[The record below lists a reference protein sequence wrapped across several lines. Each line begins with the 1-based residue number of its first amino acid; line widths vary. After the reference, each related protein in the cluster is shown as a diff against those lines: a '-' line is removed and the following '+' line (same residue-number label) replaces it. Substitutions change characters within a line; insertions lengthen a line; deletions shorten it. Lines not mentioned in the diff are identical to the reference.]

1 MTMPRVS
8 PSLGAYL
15 RGLREGRTG
24 SLAEMAHATR
34 VSVSQL
40 VALECDNLA
49 ELPAPVF
56 VKGFIRAY
64 CQYLDEPAD
73 EALGLYRDML
83 RQPPVAEGFASSPRH
98 TRSFRP
104 GPILISLALLVL
116 FGGGLLA
123 LNLGG
128 RHGPKSAGAPIAT
141 EVNVE
146 PAATSTVGSE
156 SSAPVSPTS
165 QRLIVK
171 AVESTWIR
179 IQADDGTVDEALLAP
194 GATRE
199 WTAQRRFFVT
209 IGNAGGIELTLNGQP
224 MPPLGAR
231 GVVIRRLELPPQAV
245 PAAGS

>member
-1 MTMPRVS
+1 MTMPGVS

-24 SLAEMAHATR
+24 SLDEMAHATR

-64 CQYLDEPAD
+64 CHYLDEPAD
-73 EALGLYRDML
+73 EALGLYRDM
-83 RQPPVAEGFASSPRH
+83 RGQPPVAEGFASSPRLA
-98 TRSFRP
+98 RSSFRP
-104 GPILISLALLVL
+104 SPIVISLALLVVS
-116 FGGGLLA
+116 GGGLLA

-128 RHGPKSAGAPIAT
+128 RHGPKSAGTPIAT
-141 EVNVE
+141 QVNVE
-146 PAATSTVGSE
+146 PAATSTVSE
-156 SSAPVSPTS
+156 ISAPVSPAS
-165 QRLIVK
+165 QSLIVK

-224 MPPLGAR
+224 VPPLGAR

>member
-1 MTMPRVS
+1 MTTPGA
-8 PSLGAYL
+8 PLSLGTYL
-15 RGLREGRTG
+15 RGLREARQG
-24 SLAEMAHATR
+24 SLDEMAQATR

-40 VALECDNLA
+40 IALEQDDLA

-64 CQYLDEPAD
+64 CDYVGEPAD
-73 EALGLYRDML
+73 EALGLYRDM
-83 RQPPVAEGFASSPRH
+83 RGQPSAAGRAVPSPRPA
-98 TRSFRP
+98 RSWVAS
-104 GPILISLALLVL
+104 PIVVSLALLVV

-128 RHGPKSAGAPIAT
+128 RRGPKSSTAPGAT
-141 EVNVE
+141 EVNVVS
-146 PAATSTVGSE
+146 AATSPASE
-156 SSAPVSPTS
+156 SVALVSPAA

-179 IQADDGTVDEALLAP
+179 IQADDGGIDEALLSP

-199 WTAQRRFFVT
+199 WSAAKRFVVT
-209 IGNAGGIELTLNGQP
+209 IGNAGGIELTLNGQL

>member
-1 MTMPRVS
+1 M
-8 PSLGAYL
+8 
-15 RGLREGRTG
+15 G
-24 SLAEMAHATR
+24 SLDEMAYATR

-64 CQYLDEPAD
+64 CHHLDVPAD

-83 RQPPVAEGFASSPRH
+83 GQPPVAERFSSSPRLA
-98 TRSFRP
+98 RSFRP
-104 GPILISLALLVL
+104 SPIVISLALLVV

-146 PAATSTVGSE
+146 PTATSTVSE
-156 SSAPVSPTS
+156 SRAPVSPAS

-179 IQADDGTVDEALLAP
+179 IQADDGTVDDALLAP

-199 WTAQRRFFVT
+199 WTAERRFFVT